1 MPDAPP
7 ADEQPVNEQFAV
19 ELIARTDYGR
29 MATSMRALP
38 FLAFARHIVDDGRVL
53 LRMPRNLGH
62 HQACAD
68 SIVAYGTDNLDSA
81 RPGESRWTAQI
92 VGQCEIIEPTEVQL
106 KRFGPA
112 PRLVDGEPYEP
123 VYLGIDPQFCTV
135 HATDGG
141 LERRFQ
147 HVL

>member
-1 MPDAPP
+1 MPDAQP
-7 ADEQPVNEQFAV
+7 ATKQPVLEQFAV
-19 ELIARTDYGR
+19 ELIGRTDYGR

-38 FLAFARHIVDDGRVL
+38 FLAFARHIVADGHVL
-53 LRMPRNLGH
+53 LRMPRNLGY
-62 HQACAD
+62 HQACDA
-68 SIVAYGTDNLDSA
+68 SIVAYGTDNLNSA
-81 RPGESRWTAQI
+81 RPGEGLWTAQI
-92 VGQCEIIEPTEVQL
+92 VGRCEMVEPTEIQL
-106 KRFGPA
+106 GRFGPA

-123 VYLGIDPQFCTV
+123 VYLGIEPQFGAV